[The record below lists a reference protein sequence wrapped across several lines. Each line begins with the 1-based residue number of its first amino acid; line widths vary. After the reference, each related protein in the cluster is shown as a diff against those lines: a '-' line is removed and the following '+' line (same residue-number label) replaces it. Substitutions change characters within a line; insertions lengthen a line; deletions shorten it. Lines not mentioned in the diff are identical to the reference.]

1 MLKVDIRTNSD
12 YNRCIINEC
21 QKFSFFFFFTRENKR
36 DTELSVEKDLFLSG
50 RISCS
55 QALMLQVFVPR
66 DFLVNLS

>member
-12 YNRCIINEC
+12 YNRCIINEW

-50 RISCS
+50 CISCS
-55 QALMLQVFVPR
+55 QALMIQVFVPR